1 MSQGAATTAPLFI
14 HISQPIPMKDNH
26 IWYSLSVAD
35 IQDVAQSR
43 VHRRLTDEE
52 LAEVIQLVENS
63 IPWFETIQ
71 VAIDCTDTR

>member
-1 MSQGAATTAPLFI
+1 
-14 HISQPIPMKDNH
+14 MKDNH

-43 VHRRLTDEE
+43 VHRRLTDKE
-52 LAEVIQLVENS
+52 LAEVIHLVENS